1 MAALTNL
8 EIEAA
13 HEKRPIQE
21 VARELKIDPSVILPH
36 GHHIAKVPVSELEA
50 RAGDDDGALILV
62 TAMTPTPAGEGKTT
76 TSIGLGDALRKAGR
90 ATALCLREP
99 SLGPYFGIKGGGTGT
114 GYAQIVPAEDINL
127 HFVGDMYSVS
137 KANNLLAA
145 LIDNHLQHGNDL
157 GIDPRRVTWRRV
169 IDLND
174 RALREIFIGLG
185 GVTHG
190 VPRKDGFNIT
200 PASEIMAVLCL
211 ARDYRDLRDR
221 LARIVIGYTYAKEP
235 VTADMLLAEG
245 AMTVLLR
252 DAIHPNLVQT
262 LHGTPTFVHGGP
274 FANIAHGCNTILAT
288 KLAMKLCDRVVTEA
302 GFASDLGAE
311 KFLNIK
317 CRVGGLQPS
326 AVVIVATERAIE
338 HHGGFKEDGG
348 TGNLLK
354 HIENMRAFGIEPVVA
369 VNRFDGDTP
378 ESLRKIVAFC
388 EEHGVRAAPYEAVE
402 KGPEGAAELAS
413 LVDEAIAENKGKDA
427 FHFLYPDSAPIKEKI
442 ETIARVVYGAD
453 GVDYDREAELSIKLI
468 ESHGQGAVPVCM
480 AKTQKSLSDSARL
493 RGRPKG
499 FRIRVNEVRLSAGG
513 GFVVV
518 ICGKMLTMPGRP
530 KEPAAVRIK
539 VDDEGRATGLS

>member
-50 RAGDDDGALILV
+50 RAGDEDGALILV

-90 ATALCLREP
+90 STALCLQEP
-99 SLGPYFGIKGGGTGT
+99 SLGPYFGIKVGGTGT

-174 RALREIFIGLG
+174 RALRKIFIGLG

-190 VPRKDGFNIT
+190 IPRKDGFNIT

-235 VTADMLLAEG
+235 VTADMLRAEG

-302 GFASDLGAE
+302 GFASDLGA
-311 KFLNIK
+311 
-317 CRVGGLQPS
+317 
-326 AVVIVATERAIE
+326 
-338 HHGGFKEDGG
+338 
-348 TGNLLK
+348 LLK

-427 FHFLYPDSAPIKEKI
+427 FHFLYPDSASIKEKI
-442 ETIARVVYGAD
+442 ETVARVVYGAD
-453 GVDYDREAELSIKLI
+453 GVDYDREAENSIKLI

-499 FRIRVNEVRLSAGG
+499 FRIRVNEVRLSAGA

-518 ICGKMLTMPGRP
+518 ICGKMLTMPGLP